1 MSCDKTEM
9 KFQEILKKIDDQ
21 IQYNDEQA
29 NKYQN
34 DAMLNTQFQN
44 YRDGLIKA
52 KYIIKEITTNQ

>member
-34 DAMLNTQFQN
+34 DAMFN
-44 YRDGLIKA
+44 K
-52 KYIIKEITTNQ
+52 IIEMD